1 MELQHKLM
9 DQVCVRV
16 CVCVC
21 VCVCLCVCEYLT
33 SSPHQVQQNQ
43 SVTARCSVLESRC
56 RQLDDMS
63 SLYRAQV
70 EKMNKHVT
78 ELEEKVESGRG
89 TEEELNRLR
98 EEHQQSLCS
107 HKQVCMYVCMYVR
120 VYVCV
125 YVCMYVCALTG
136 CIGV

>member
-1 MELQHKLM
+1 
-9 DQVCVRV
+9 
-16 CVCVC
+16 
-21 VCVCLCVCEYLT
+21 
-33 SSPHQVQQNQ
+33 
-43 SVTARCSVLESRC
+43 
-56 RQLDDMS
+56 MS

-120 VYVCV
+120 VC
-125 YVCMYVCALTG
+125 VCMYVCMCTYRMYRCMKNWLLVSK
-136 CIGV
+136 IS